1 MNAAVALPSF
11 LASSVEMVEALTI
24 VLALGVTRGW
34 KSPILG
40 AIGASLLLLAITAA
54 FGVTLTQ
61 LVPIAILRAV
71 VGILLLLFGL
81 KWLRKAILRFT
92 GLKATH
98 DEAQIYREEM
108 ELARAQARV
117 AAGQMDWFGFVASF
131 KSVALEGLE
140 VAFIVIALGAASAQP
155 HAFVSAAAGAAAAG
169 AVVIGAAL
177 IVAQPL
183 ARVPENHLKFVVG
196 LMLTSFGTF
205 WTAEGLGA
213 RWWHA
218 DASIVWL
225 IAGYFVVSVLL
236 IVGLRRIAAHQ
247 PSSIASSRA
256 ASVQS

>member
-34 KSPILG
+34 RSPILG
-40 AIGASLLLLAITAA
+40 AIAASLLLLAITAS

-61 LVPIAILRAV
+61 LVPIAVLRSV

-92 GLKATH
+92 GLKAVH

-117 AAGQMDWFGFVASF
+117 AAGKLDWFGFVASF
-131 KSVALEGLE
+131 KSVGLEGLE

-169 AVVIGAAL
+169 LLVIGAAL
-177 IVAQPL
+177 VVAQPL

-225 IAGYFVVSVLL
+225 VAGYFVVSVLL
-236 IVGLRRIAAHQ
+236 IGGLRRIAAQRPSNLAPSRTAPVQ
-247 PSSIASSRA
+247 P
-256 ASVQS
+256 